1 MANFVKH
8 TNCNKCGSSDGL
20 AIYSDSSEH
29 CFVCGFTIASDD
41 HKKQNSNYRAKDIKE
56 DMESINDTEKVKQS
70 NKPIITE
77 EENQEIKSQ
86 TDVDPKG
93 YRGIRLEISKQFGVR
108 YKYNEEGDV
117 AKVYYPCTMNYELS
131 GYKVR
136 KHPKEFHEHHGVTG
150 KECELAGQFKFKTY
164 NNMVLIVGGEHDQL
178 AAYQMLFDSQKN
190 KNFDPVAVVSPTIG
204 ESGAHKQIQSNYAF
218 FNQFKKCIIAT
229 DSDEAGQ
236 LAAEKIAKV
245 LPRGKVYIMKMRR
258 KDPNAYL
265 FDNETGKVV
274 KSEQDFI
281 NDFWNHTPYTPAGI
295 HASTSLYKQALD
307 RMDLEMITLPPFLK
321 KTSQM
326 LGGGIVKK
334 EIFLALAKTSIGK
347 TTLISGL
354 TRHFALNEQKEV
366 IGVLSLEADAGKF
379 SQNLLSYHLRVP
391 LHRMNKEERVL
402 YLERPEIK
410 AEVERLYVKPDG
422 TPTLYVCDD
431 RGANW
436 EQIKEKILEMIIAMG
451 VTVLIVDPYSDLLSG
466 MSVSEQEEVA
476 TWFKKIMKEF
486 GITPLIVSHVRK
498 SSGGA
503 NSAPLTEDDA
513 QGSSF
518 LVKASGQTIALE
530 RDKQAEDPIERNKT
544 TVTILKNRDFSET
557 GPAGIMYYD
566 IQTANLYDFDDFMN
580 GDV

>member
-1 MANFVKH
+1 
-8 TNCNKCGSSDGL
+8 
-20 AIYSDSSEH
+20 
-29 CFVCGFTIASDD
+29 
-41 HKKQNSNYRAKDIKE
+41 
-56 DMESINDTEKVKQS
+56 
-70 NKPIITE
+70 
-77 EENQEIKSQ
+77 
-86 TDVDPKG
+86 
-93 YRGIRLEISKQFGVR
+93 
-108 YKYNEEGDV
+108 
-117 AKVYYPCTMNYELS
+117 
-131 GYKVR
+131 
-136 KHPKEFHEHHGVTG
+136 
-150 KECELAGQFKFKTY
+150 
-164 NNMVLIVGGEHDQL
+164 
-178 AAYQMLFDSQKN
+178 
-190 KNFDPVAVVSPTIG
+190 
-204 ESGAHKQIQSNYAF
+204 
-218 FNQFKKCIIAT
+218 
-229 DSDEAGQ
+229 
-236 LAAEKIAKV
+236 
-245 LPRGKVYIMKMRR
+245 
-258 KDPNAYL
+258 
-265 FDNETGKVV
+265 
-274 KSEQDFI
+274 
-281 NDFWNHTPYTPAGI
+281 
-295 HASTSLYKQALD
+295 
-307 RMDLEMITLPPFLK
+307 
-321 KTSQM
+321 
-326 LGGGIVKK
+326 
-334 EIFLALAKTSIGK
+334 
-347 TTLISGL
+347 L

-379 SQNLLSYHLRVP
+379 SQNLLSYHLGVP
-391 LHRMNKEERVL
+391 LHRMNKEDRVL
-402 YLERPEIK
+402 YLERPDIK

-580 GDV
+580 GEV